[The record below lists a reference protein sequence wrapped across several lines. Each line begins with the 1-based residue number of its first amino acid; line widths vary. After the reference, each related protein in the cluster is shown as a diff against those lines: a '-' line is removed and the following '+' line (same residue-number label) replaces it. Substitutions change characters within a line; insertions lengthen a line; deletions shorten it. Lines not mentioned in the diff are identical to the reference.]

1 MRDSFEELLD
11 LKPSKLVAS
20 RRVLAEYGNI
30 SRPSLIFVLE
40 DDRRSKIGRE
50 IVMK

>member
-20 RRVLAEYGNI
+20 RA
-30 SRPSLIFVLE
+30 SLIFVLE
-40 DDRRSKIGRE
+40 DDRRSKIDRE